1 MCSPPD
7 LTLKADFGILDAML
21 KLQPVNFCSIGVSY
35 GERNG
40 RMLVH
45 VGREKREEGGVHAL
59 QFLQWQIEVRASS
72 AELRDT
78 S

>member
-1 MCSPPD
+1 MCFAPD
-7 LTLKADFGILDAML
+7 LIWKAGFGILDAML
-21 KLQPVNFCSIGVSY
+21 KLQPVNFCSVGVSY
-35 GERNG
+35 DEWNG
-40 RMLVH
+40 WMQVH
-45 VGREKREEGGVHAL
+45 VGRGKGEEGGVHAL

>member
-1 MCSPPD
+1 MQVD
-7 LTLKADFGILDAML
+7 
-21 KLQPVNFCSIGVSY
+21 
-35 GERNG
+35 
-40 RMLVH
+40 
-45 VGREKREEGGVHAL
+45 VGRGEVGGVHAL